1 MSPRNDYYLG
11 LELEQSQTDF
21 HHKDTSTEFL
31 NLAFVELQTKPV
43 WTLSL
48 RLSHVATSAQDPF
61 GETPLFHFGQL
72 GDETA
77 HSPRCTKSIASSFLI
92 MT

>member
-1 MSPRNDYYLG
+1 MMSPRNDGYRG

-21 HHKDTSTEFL
+21 HHKDTSTELL

-61 GETPLFHFGQL
+61 GENATF
-72 GDETA
+72 
-77 HSPRCTKSIASSFLI
+77 SFWPAWG
-92 MT
+92 